1 MVVVV
6 VMEVQHSLIMILQTQ
21 TNPFSSSARQRTPQ
35 IDTGVLCLNI
45 PYVDLKTRAK
55 TARGYVVSRLLV
67 NKPLR
72 CPPQEREVREPLSA
86 RGEQWLIIVFGE
98 VWRNTC
104 IKRRKLVFIA
114 LLTQG
119 SS

>member
-6 VMEVQHSLIMILQTQ
+6 VMEVQHSLIIILQTQ
-21 TNPFSSSARQRTPQ
+21 TNFFSSSARQRTPQ
-35 IDTGVLCLNI
+35 IVTGVSCLNN
-45 PYVDLKTRAK
+45 PYVDLKMRAK
-55 TARGYVVSRLLV
+55 TEWAYVVSRLLV
-67 NKPLR
+67 NTLLR

-86 RGEQWLIIVFGE
+86 RGEQWLVIVFGE

-104 IKRRKLVFIA
+104 IKRRKSVFIA